1 MDQQV
6 ERVAGLDVHRKS
18 IAVAVRI
25 PGERG
30 ERVQHIRTFGTT
42 ATDLLTLRDWLEAHH
57 VTHVAMEST
66 GVYWKPVF
74 YVLEESMECVLVN
87 PQHVQ
92 KVPGRKSDVQ
102 DCVWLAQLLEHGL
115 LRGSF
120 VPPPPQREL
129 RDLTR
134 YRKVLIQERTREANR
149 LHKVLEDAGIKLA
162 TVATDILG
170 VSGRAMLHAL
180 MQGTTDPVILA
191 DLARGTLRKKLPAL
205 RQALVGR
212 FRPHHAFMVSQH
224 LGHLDYLDEAIATL
238 CGQID
243 EALRPFEETLTRLD
257 KIPGIGRRTAEVLL
271 AEVGLDMQRFPSAD
285 HLASWAG
292 LCPGQYESAGKHR
305 AARTRPGNRWLRM
318 ALVEAASMAARTH
331 HTALAA
337 RYHRIK
343 RHRGHKKAVV
353 AVARAMLITAYY
365 LLDRQEDYRELGPD
379 YFDRRHAERATRR
392 AVRALE
398 RQGYRVTLEPAA

>member
-1 MDQQV
+1 MEYQV
-6 ERVAGLDVHRKS
+6 ERVAGLDVHRKT
-18 IAVAVRI
+18 IAVCVRI
-25 PGERG
+25 PGDRA

-42 ATDLLTLRDWLEAHH
+42 AADLLVLRDWLEAHH
-57 VTHVAMEST
+57 VTQVAMEST
-66 GVYWKPVF
+66 GVYWKAVF

-115 LRGSF
+115 LRGRF

-149 LHKVLEDAGIKLA
+149 LHKVLEDAGIKLS

-180 MQGTTDPVILA
+180 IGGTTDPDVLA

-212 FRPHHAFMVSQH
+212 FRSHHAFMVSQH
-224 LGHLDYLDEAIATL
+224 LGHLDYLDEAINTL
-238 CGQID
+238 SHQIE
-243 EALRPFEETLTRLD
+243 EALRPFEVELTRLD
-257 KIPGIGRRTAEVLL
+257 SLPGVGRRTAEVVL
-271 AEVGLDMQRFPSAD
+271 AEVGVDMQRFPTAAN
-285 HLASWAG
+285 LASWAG
-292 LCPGQYESAGKHR
+292 LCPGQDESAGKHR
-305 AARTRPGNRWLRM
+305 SARTRPGNRWLRM
-318 ALVEAASMAARTH
+318 ALIEAANMAARTH
-331 HTALAA
+331 NTAMSA
-337 RYHRIK
+337 RYHRIR
-343 RHRGHKKAVV
+343 RHRGHKKAIV
-353 AVARAMLITAYY
+353 AVARALLVTAYH
-365 LLDRQEDYRELGPD
+365 LLDRQQTYRDLGPD
-379 YFDRRHAERATRR
+379 YFDRRYAERAMRR
-392 AVRALE
+392 AVRTLE
-398 RQGYRVTLEPAA
+398 RQGYRVTLDPAA